1 MSLIRYDLDG
11 GAARIILTAPD
22 RGNPLDPDM
31 AAELFR
37 AVRRARADDARVV
50 VLRSEGRAF
59 SFGGDVGAFAT
70 ADDREQMV
78 DDLAETLHR
87 TISDL
92 HRMDAVV
99 VSAVQ
104 GMAAGAGVPLAAA
117 ADVVLAG
124 ASARFTLAYTKIGLS
139 PDGGSS
145 LLTASLGLHRALH
158 LALLNPILTA
168 QQAQAPFGWL
178 PGAYVLRG
186 RPGVRRAE
194 ESQLRPVR
202 VAHRGSVF
210 GAGEGRRTLADECV
224 HALATVWAGGAG
236 ADGQRLAAQRALSP
250 GRGGLAEQPFGG
262 DLRGARPGEQ
272 LGDDKVDRGVELVVG
287 MDLGDQ
293 TRGLRLLSGQDGV
306 EQRQVQRP
314 VQPERR
320 GEQRAAAVR

>member
-1 MSLIRYDLDG
+1 M
-11 GAARIILTAPD
+11 
-22 RGNPLDPDM
+22 
-31 AAELFR
+31 
-37 AVRRARADDARVV
+37 
-50 VLRSEGRAF
+50 LRSEGRAF

-168 QQAQAPFGWL
+168 QQAQAAGL
-178 PGAYVLRG
+178 V
-186 RPGVRRAE
+186 AE
-194 ESQLRPVR
+194 VHPDDELDAAVDLVAQLLAGSRTAQ
-202 VAHRGSVF
+202 VA
-210 GAGEGRRTLADECV
+210 A
-224 HALATVWAGGAG
+224 
-236 ADGQRLAAQRALSP
+236 
-250 GRGGLAEQPFGG
+250 
-262 DLRGARPGEQ
+262 
-272 LGDDKVDRGVELVVG
+272 K
-287 MDLGDQ
+287 
-293 TRGLRLLSGQDGV
+293 RLLREAATPWAEGALRRETLFICCAASPDGREGV
-306 EQRQVQRP
+306 DAFVGKRPPAFPSSQADPRTRNTNRSSSPYQPRQSWSCQGPCCGPNLSRP
-314 VQPERR
+314 MISAPML
-320 GEQRAAAVR
+320 RA